1 MLVIR
6 KRRQTMTP
14 RELFIRKAKKSKAG
28 KDALKHLN
36 DYLNAATPEPM
47 YWLHS
52 LWGNQQ
58 NAITYK
64 ELREAI
70 KNGYMDE
77 AALQAWQQDYANFVE
92 VHLKPVWEQAAA
104 AGAAAVAAQATGGW
118 VFDAMGDGVRTW
130 INAHGAEWVTAVSAD
145 SRQAIQALIGA
156 GVTDLYSIDE
166 LSRAIRPLIGLT
178 APQAAANLK
187 YYTQVR
193 DNLLANNPNMKQATA
208 EKQAKDAAMKYA
220 ARQHRYRAFTIATT
234 ETAFAYNFGYSEY
247 IRQAQAAGY
256 MGDGYLVVDTAA
268 DDDVCPI
275 CSSMEGKQ
283 IAIDQPADKP
293 LFAGQTMIPPFHPR
307 CRCATHFEETVPPVF
322 QPAQG
327 QQPAQNGLQPWP
339 GQAGQAAPPAAQNA
353 ATGTAG
359 TSQASI
365 PADVTMPPGM
375 TYNKNLNIGNTGKM
389 ESWIDANGQ
398 EWYFKPAE
406 SKFTHDP
413 QAYRAH
419 IQEAGYKVQHIV
431 DPDSAVEVGTGDL
444 GGKFGAFQKK
454 IDVQPGGIDLEA
466 WQHGPATDLGADV
479 TAQIQREHVTD
490 WLLGNF
496 DAHGENF
503 VTDASGR
510 IIGIDK
516 EQSFRYIKDAA
527 SGKMSYSYHPNSV
540 YGETEPLYNTMY
552 RRFAKGEI
560 DLDLQDTLAY
570 IKRVESI
577 PDAEYREIFRE
588 YAESRLGKGQ
598 AAEDLL
604 DAIVDRKQALRETY
618 RTFYS
623 ELLTERTGKA
633 VQFVWADEAAAVS
646 AQPIAAVQHTAA
658 TLQGMSIA
666 DLKAI
671 AKNQGIAYY
680 NNMNKTQLVTAITDP
695 TQAAAMSNQVKT
707 RLAAN
712 AAARKAAQTAPQ
724 AVLPQGVEAAT
735 DIFTDLSRV
744 PTSKGGVPVT
754 SDKGAVEGLNLTARR
769 MNIGGTEYYE
779 VSGKLTEG
787 TWTDTLRV
795 MQGRS
800 TKVVMEFEQ
809 SDPALALFSS
819 TPIDLQANGV
829 TLNCRRLVD
838 GQNVL
843 EVYVKD
849 TSSNYHSWDGFFR
862 VRVPV
867 SPDGGIDAAEMSRVL
882 KSVGLDDLLATP
894 TAEAETTMIKAR
906 MVWQN
911 APGRVREFQGL
922 TGQALEDKL
931 DDILRDIGI
940 SDSRIAGVELRR
952 IAEGYA
958 TYYDPELAAAMEQ
971 AGAKYVW
978 VGANKTSTVVR
989 AVRTGGLQSTNHRC
1003 FTGINMTGASP
1014 KADMRSGGA
1023 DNVFTRIGVKN
1034 GNGARFNSSFKGGPF
1049 RIIIDEKEL
1058 GRTDWYAY
1066 PNDSFG
1072 TTKPSDMLGRMSAT
1086 DFARAMNKSYEEG
1099 NEIMFRQII
1108 SSESFTGILCETK
1121 SDMTQLLQAL
1131 KAEGI
1136 TTINGIPIAQ
1146 FVKVGTKI

>member
-6 KRRQTMTP
+6 KRRQTLTP
-14 RELFIRKAKKSKAG
+14 REMFIRKAKKSKAG

-77 AALQAWQQDYANFVE
+77 ATLQAWQQDYANFVE

-104 AGAAAVAAQATGGW
+104 AGAAAITAQATGGW
-118 VFDAMGDGVRTW
+118 VFDAMGDGVNT
-130 INAHGAEWVTAVSAD
+130 HGAEWVTAVSAD

-193 DNLLANNPNMKQATA
+193 DNLLANNPNMKRATA

-256 MGDGYLVVDTAA
+256 MGDGYLIVDTAA

-327 QQPAQNGLQPWP
+327 QQTAQSGLQPWP
-339 GQAGQAAPPAAQNA
+339 GQAAPPAAQNA
-353 ATGTAG
+353 VTGAAG
-359 TSQASI
+359 TSQATI
-365 PADVTMPPGM
+365 PTGVGVPPGM
-375 TYNKNLNIGNTGKM
+375 TFNKNLNIGNTGKM

-398 EWYFKPAE
+398 EWYFKPAQ
-406 SKFTHDP
+406 SKGGTPEQFR
-413 QAYRAH
+413 AYA
-419 IQEAGYKVQHIV
+419 QEAGYKVQGIV
-431 DPDSAVEVGTGDL
+431 DPDSAVEVGVGDL
-444 GGKFGAFQKK
+444 NGRFGAFQKK
-454 IDVQPGGIDLEA
+454 IDIQPGGIDLEA
-466 WQHGPATDLGADV
+466 WQTGPATDLGADV

-527 SGKMSYSYHPNSV
+527 SGKMSYTYHPNSV
-540 YGETEPLYNTMY
+540 YHETEPLYNTMY

-588 YAESRLGKGQ
+588 YAESLHGKGK

-724 AVLPQGVEAAT
+724 AVLPQGVEAAS
-735 DIFTDLSRV
+735 DVFGDLSRL
-744 PTSKGGVPVT
+744 PTTKGGVPIS
-754 SDKGAVEGLNLTARR
+754 SDKGAVEGLGLTGRR

-779 VSGKLTEG
+779 VSGKLTESTWSN
-787 TWTDTLRV
+787 TWTAIKN
-795 MQGRS
+795 RS
-800 TKVVMEFEQ
+800 TTGLMQFEE
-809 SDPALALFSS
+809 SDPNLALF
-819 TPIDLQANGV
+819 TTKPIDLNGNGV
-829 TLNCRRLVD
+829 MLKCRTLTD
-838 GQNVL
+838 GQNTFEL
-843 EVYVKD
+843 YVHNG
-849 TSSNYHSWDGFFR
+849 SQEYRSWQGFFR

-867 SPDGGIDAAEMSRVL
+867 GPDGGMDAAEMSRML
-882 KSVGLDDLLATP
+882 KSVGLDDLLTTP
-894 TAEAETTMIKAR
+894 TPEAERTLIKSR
-906 MVWQN
+906 LVWQN
-911 APGRVREFQGL
+911 APSRVSEYQGL
-922 TGQALEDKL
+922 TGKALEDKL

-958 TYYDPELAAAMEQ
+958 TYYDPEMAAAMKK
-971 AGAKYVW
+971 AGADYVW
-978 VGANKTSTVVR
+978 SGVSDKRGIVSIIKS
-989 AVRTGGLQSTNHRC
+989 GGMKSTNQRT
-1003 FTGINMTGASP
+1003 FTGVRITGASP
-1014 KADMRSGGA
+1014 TTDMEIGGA
-1023 DNVFTRIGVKN
+1023 DSVFTRLGIHSKTQ
-1034 GNGARFNSSFKGGPF
+1034 RFNSSIFGGPY
-1049 RIIIDEKEL
+1049 RIIIDESEL

-1066 PNDSFG
+1066 DHDNYGRTVASE
-1072 TTKPSDMLGRMSAT
+1072 MLGRMSGT
-1086 DFARAMNKSYEEG
+1086 DFAAAMKRKYRNS
-1099 NEIMFRQII
+1099 NEIMFRHVIPT
-1108 SSESFTGILCETK
+1108 ESFTGIVCETPADRAALIK
-1121 SDMTQLLQAL
+1121 ELQT
-1131 KAEGI
+1131 EGI
-1136 TTINGIPIAQ
+1136 NEINGTPIAT
-1146 FVKVGTKI
+1146 FIKVGSYQ

>member
-1 MLVIR
+1 MFKIT
-6 KRRQTMTP
+6 KAAPKMTP
-14 RELFIRKAKKSKAG
+14 RDYFIRKAKKSKAG
-28 KDALKHLN
+28 KDALTKLN
-36 DYLNAATPEPM
+36 DYLNANTAAPM
-47 YWLHS
+47 YWLTGM
-52 LWGNQQ
+52 WTNQQ

-77 AALQAWQQDYANFVE
+77 ATLQAWQQDYANFVA
-92 VHLKPVWEQAAA
+92 VHLAPIWQQAAA
-104 AGAAAVAAQATGGW
+104 AGAAAIAAQASGGW
-118 VFDAMGDGVRTW
+118 IFDAMGAGTTSW
-130 INAHGAEWVTAVSAD
+130 ISTHGAEFITSISDD
-145 SRQAIQALIGA
+145 SRAAIQALIGA
-156 GVTDLYSIDE
+156 GTTGQYTVDE
-166 LSRAIRPLIGLT
+166 LARAIRPLVGLT
-178 APQAAANLK
+178 QPQATANLM
-187 YYTQVR
+187 YYTTVR
-193 DNLLANNPNMKQATA
+193 DNLLANNPTMKQATA
-208 EKQAKDAAMKYA
+208 EKRAKEAAMKYA
-220 ARQHRYRAFTIATT
+220 ARQHRYRAYTIATT
-234 ETAFAYNFGYSEY
+234 ETAFAYNYGYSEY

-256 MGDGYLVVDTAA
+256 MGDGFLVVDTAA

-275 CSSMEGKQ
+275 CAAMEGKQ
-283 IAIDQPADKP
+283 IAIDQPADHP
-293 LFAGQTMIPPFHPR
+293 LYAGQTMIPPFHPR
-307 CRCATHFEETVPPVF
+307 CRCATHFEETIPPVF
-322 QPAQG
+322 QPQQGAQAAQG
-327 QQPAQNGLQPWP
+327 GLQPWP
-339 GQAGQAAPPAAQNA
+339 GASTPPAAQNA
-353 ATGTAG
+353 ATAAAG
-359 TSQASI
+359 TSQAAVPS
-365 PADVTMPPGM
+365 DVTMPPGM
-375 TYNKNLNIGNTGKM
+375 TYNKNLSIGNTGKM
-389 ESWIDANGQ
+389 ESWIDGNGQ
-398 EWYFKPAE
+398 EWYFKPAQ
-406 SKFTHDP
+406 SKFTHEP
-413 QAYRAH
+413 QAYRAYA
-419 IQEAGYKVQHIV
+419 QEAGYKVQGIV
-431 DPDSAVEVGTGDL
+431 DPDSAVDVGTGDL

-496 DAHGENF
+496 DAHGDNF

-510 IIGIDK
+510 IIGLDK

-527 SGKMSYSYHPNSV
+527 SGKMSYTYHPNST

-560 DLDLQDTLAY
+560 DLDLQDTLTY

-604 DAIVDRKQALRETY
+604 DAIVERKATLRETY

-623 ELLTERTGKA
+623 ELLTERTGQA
-633 VQFVWADEAAAVS
+633 VKFVWADEAAAVT

-671 AKNQGIAYY
+671 AKTQGIAYY

-724 AVLPQGVEAAT
+724 ATVPKGVEAAG

-744 PTSKGGVPVT
+744 PTTKGGIPVA
-754 SDKGAVEGLNLTARR
+754 SDKGTVEGLGLTARR
-769 MNIGGTEYYE
+769 MNIDGTEYYE

-787 TWTDTLRV
+787 AWTDTLRAI
-795 MQGRS
+795 QGRS
-800 TKVVMEFEQ
+800 TKVVMDFEK
-809 SDPALALFSS
+809 SDPAMALFSG

-829 TLNCRRLVD
+829 TLNCQRMVD

-843 EVYVKD
+843 EVYTKD
-849 TSSNYHSWDGFFR
+849 ASSNFHSWHGFFR

-867 SPDGGIDAAEMSRVL
+867 SPDGSIDAAEMSRIL
-882 KSVGLDDLLATP
+882 KSAGLDDILVTP
-894 TAEAETTMIKAR
+894 TPEAERTLIKAR
-906 MVWQN
+906 MIWQN

-940 SDSRIAGVELRR
+940 SDSRIAGVELRK

-958 TYYDPELAAAMEQ
+958 TYYDPELAAAMEK
-971 AGAKYVW
+971 AGAEYVW

-989 AVRTGGLQSTNHRC
+989 AVSSGGLQSTNHRC
-1003 FTGINMTGASP
+1003 FAGINMTGASP
-1014 KADMRSGGA
+1014 EADMRCGGA
-1023 DNVFTRIGVKN
+1023 DNVFTRLGVKN
-1034 GNGARFNSSFKGGPF
+1034 GHGARFNGSFKGGPY

-1066 PNDSFG
+1066 TGDSFG
-1072 TTKPSDMLGRMSAT
+1072 TTKPSEMLGRLSAT
-1086 DFARAMNKSYEEG
+1086 DFAKAMNKSYQGG
-1099 NEIMFRQII
+1099 NEIMFRQMI
-1108 SSESFTGILCETK
+1108 SSESFTGIVCETK
-1121 SDMTQLLQAL
+1121 ADRAQLLQAF

-1136 TTINGIPIAQ
+1136 TEINGVPVAQ
-1146 FVKVGTKI
+1146 FVKVGSTI